1 MEIFIEKQLIS
12 VGYSFI
18 LGLIFGASYDIIRM
32 IHILS
37 GTMSF
42 SAGKKQ
48 VKTGAL
54 PFVLFLITDF
64 IYMSAVSVV
73 FSVFVYIVNYGD
85 FRWYLLFG
93 AVVGFVLYHFTVGR
107 VVAYFSDVLA
117 RAIRTVLCYTVA
129 LPLRLLL
136 RVVKK
141 LVMLVYC
148 CTLGILIGRLNE
160 MRLARRSR
168 KYLRL
173 TLDELS
179 FDIKQ

>member
-1 MEIFIEKQLIS
+1 MEIFIEKQLVS

-42 SAGKKQ
+42 FGREKQ
-48 VKTGAL
+48 VKKGWA
-54 PFVLFLITDF
+54 PFLLFLITDF

-73 FSVFVYIVNYGD
+73 FSVFVYIVNFGD

-93 AVVGFVLYHFTVGR
+93 TVVGFVLYHFSVGR
-107 VVAYFSDVLA
+107 VVAYFSDMLA
-117 RAIRTVLCYTVA
+117 RAIRTVLRYTVVIPGSFLIRA
-129 LPLRLLL
+129 VRCLAA
-136 RVVKK
+136 
-141 LVMLVYC
+141 MVYRY
-148 CTLGILIGRLNE
+148 TLGILIHKLNE
-160 MRLARRSR
+160 IRLSRRNN
-168 KYLRL
+168 KYLRR
-173 TLDELS
+173 TLELLS

>member
-37 GTMSF
+37 GTVSF
-42 SAGKKQ
+42 SGGEKRVKKGK
-48 VKTGAL
+48 L
-54 PFVLFLITDF
+54 PFLLFLLTDL

-85 FRWYLLFG
+85 FRWYLLLG
-93 AVVGFVLYHFTVGR
+93 TVVGFVLYHFTLGR
-107 VVAYFSDVLA
+107 VVAYFSDLIA
-117 RAIRTVLCYTVA
+117 RAIRAILRYTVA
-129 LPLRLLL
+129 IPVGFLL
-136 RVVKK
+136 RIIRK
-141 LVMLVYC
+141 LAAPVYRY
-148 CTLGILIGRLNE
+148 TIGILIGRLNE
-160 MRLARRSR
+160 IRLCRRNR
-168 KYLRL
+168 KYLRR